1 MALGIYGG
9 EKRMPAKEILIVDDE
24 IITQN
29 MLKTALANAGYA
41 PIVARSGAEAIQL
54 ANERLPSLII
64 LDIMLPDIDGGEVAS
79 LLKKD
84 PKTSAIPIIFL
95 SALVSESE
103 EKTDAKSDVASFL
116 SKPFSREKLLN
127 EIKKYL

>member
-1 MALGIYGG
+1 
-9 EKRMPAKEILIVDDE
+9 MPAKEILIVDDE
-24 IITQN
+24 IVTQN

-41 PIVARSGAEAIQL
+41 PVVAGSGAEAIRL
-54 ANERLPSLII
+54 ANERAPSLII

-84 PKTSAIPIIFL
+84 SRTMGIPIIFL
-95 SALVSESE
+95 SALISETE
-103 EKTDAKSDVASFL
+103 EKTAGKSEVASFL
-116 SKPFSREKLLN
+116 SKPFNREKLLN

>member
-1 MALGIYGG
+1 MSG
-9 EKRMPAKEILIVDDE
+9 KEILIVEDE

-29 MLKTALANAGYA
+29 MLKTALANAGYV
-41 PIVARSGAEAIQL
+41 PIVAASGAEAIQL
-54 ANERLPSLII
+54 AKERVPSLIV

-84 PKTSAIPIIFL
+84 PKTKAIPIIFL
-95 SALVSESE
+95 SALISEAD
-103 EKTDAKSDVASFL
+103 EKVAAKNDVASFL
-116 SKPFSREKLLN
+116 SKPFNREKLLN

>member
-95 SALVSESE
+95 SALVSETE

-116 SKPFSREKLLN
+116 SKPFQREKLLN

>member
-1 MALGIYGG
+1 
-9 EKRMPAKEILIVDDE
+9 MPAKEILIVDDE

-127 EIKKYL
+127 EIKKNL